1 MSHTIAAAATGSSRS
16 AIGIIRL
23 SGPEAISALSALFT
37 PARGGSLS
45 DCPNRTLIYGTLRDT
60 SGSVIDHPLATISRA
75 PASYTGEDTAE
86 LHCHGSPVV
95 LGLALEALFAQGV
108 RPAAPGEFTKRAF
121 LNGRMDLTQAEAVI
135 DLIDA
140 DTAAAARQAA
150 GQLGGSL
157 SRRITGIYSELVD
170 LMSHF
175 HAVLDY
181 PDEDIDPVEAADI
194 AAALSTAQK
203 ALNDLLSSYD
213 RGRFLSNGVPCAIVG
228 RPNAGKSSLLNA
240 LLGYDRAIVTPIAG
254 TTRDTIEERLRLGGV
269 VLRLIDTAGLRD
281 TADEVEQLGV
291 ARSKAAVEKAEL
303 VLVVLD
309 PHQEPNAE
317 DEEAIRLGLSAPR
330 CIIVSNKSD
339 LPSQRPIPF
348 LSLPDGV
355 PLVET
360 SALTGEGMDELEL
373 AIEKLFPEGDNSHAG
388 ELLTNTRQ
396 AEAATRAADALQRAA
411 DALTAGFTPDAV
423 LTDVEE
429 ALSALGELTGR
440 TIREDIVSR
449 IFERFC
455 VGK

>member
-1 MSHTIAAAATGSSRS
+1 MSHTIAAVATGSSRS

-23 SGPEAISALSALFT
+23 SGPESISALSSLFT

-45 DCPNRTLIYGTLRDT
+45 ACPDRALIYGTLRDQN
-60 SGSVIDHPLATISRA
+60 GSVIDHPLATISRS
-75 PASYTGEDTAE
+75 PHSYTGEDTAE

-95 LGLALEALFAQGV
+95 LSTALEALFSLGV
-108 RPAAPGEFTKRAF
+108 RPAAPGEFTQRAF

-150 GQLGGSL
+150 SQLGGSL
-157 SRRITGIYSELVD
+157 SRRITRIYSGLVD

-181 PDEDIDPVEAADI
+181 PDEDIDPIEATDI
-194 AAALSTAQK
+194 AAALSDSRDNLAE
-203 ALNDLLSSYD
+203 LLSSYD
-213 RGRFLSNGVPCAIVG
+213 KGRFLTQGVPCAIVG

-281 TADEVEQLGV
+281 ASDEVERLGV
-291 ARSKAAVEKAEL
+291 ERSRAAVEKAEL

-309 PHQEPNAE
+309 PHQGLNAE
-317 DEEAIRLGLSAPR
+317 DEEAIRLGLTAPR

-339 LPSQRPIPF
+339 LPVSHPIPY
-348 LSLPDGV
+348 LSLPDHV
-355 PLVET
+355 SFVET
-360 SALTGEGMDELEL
+360 SALTGEGMDRLEL
-373 AIEKLFPEGDNSHAG
+373 AIENLFPAGEDFSSG
-388 ELLTNTRQ
+388 ELLTNARQ
-396 AEAATRAADALQRAA
+396 AEAASRASAALERAAN
-411 DALTAGFTPDAV
+411 ALTAGFTPDAV

-429 ALSALGELTGR
+429 ALAALGELTGR
-440 TIREDIVSR
+440 TVREDIVTR